1 MISIENLKYSDITFD
16 EQNRAVVTNNSV
28 NQVIKDILTSDEQE
42 LRLKAKGITVAVK
55 VDEIDLSL

>member
-16 EQNRAVVTNNSV
+16 EQNRAVVTNESV
-28 NQVIKDILTSDEQE
+28 NQVIKDIVTNDEQE

-55 VDEIDLSL
+55 VDEIDLSI